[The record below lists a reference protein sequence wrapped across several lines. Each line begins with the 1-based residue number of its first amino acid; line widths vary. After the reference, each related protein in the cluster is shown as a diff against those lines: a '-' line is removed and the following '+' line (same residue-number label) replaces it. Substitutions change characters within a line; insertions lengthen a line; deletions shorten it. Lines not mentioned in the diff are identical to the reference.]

1 MPDISNISATAS
13 KLTAKRLSVQRS
25 AWFGVLA
32 GGTAAIALMGSA
44 SAETIASALARAY
57 GGNPDL
63 NSQRA
68 AVRASDEEIPRAMS
82 GYRPR
87 VTATADAGLT
97 NLNTKA
103 HPSSPFVNFGTAP
116 RGYGVSITQNIWNGN
131 RTANSLTQAESR
143 VLGARETMRNTEQSV
158 LSDGATFYM
167 NVLRDTAILDLN
179 RNNIAVLEE
188 QLRQTNDRFKVG
200 EVTRTDVAQS
210 QSNLAKAQ
218 TDYFTARSNLQ
229 TSIANFRQVI
239 GVEPRKLEPAKPLD
253 RLLPRSLND
262 AIGISQAEHPAIQAL
277 LHGVDAAQVQVKLVE
292 GELYPTI
299 GLTGT
304 FAQRWDQSSTTPGGQ
319 AITASIVGQISVPI
333 YEGGEVYART
343 RQAKETLGQQ
353 RLQTDLQRDK
363 VRALVVSS
371 WGLLENAKK
380 SIESTSAAVRAAEV
394 ALNGVR
400 EEAKVGQRTTLDVL
414 NAQQTLVNARVSLVT
429 AQRDRVVNS
438 YLLLSAVGRLS
449 AANLALNVTQY
460 NAQVHFDQV
469 KGKWFGL
476 RTPDGR

>member
-1 MPDISNISATAS
+1 MILRDEMAGRHLGRKVPVRAFARLNLVLLAS
-13 KLTAKRLSVQRS
+13 SLSI
-25 AWFGVLA
+25 LA
-32 GGTAAIALMGSA
+32 IGAGSA
-44 SAETIASALARAY
+44 EAETIGSAMARAY

-63 NSQRA
+63 NAQRA
-68 AVRASDEEIPRAMS
+68 AVRASDEEIPRAYS
-82 GYRPR
+82 VGRPK
-87 VTATADAGLT
+87 VNATADAGLT

-103 HPSSPFVNFGTAP
+103 HPSAGFTNFFTQP
-116 RGYGVSITQNIWNGN
+116 RGYGLSVTQTLWNGN
-131 RTANSLTQAESR
+131 RIGNSLTQAESR
-143 VLGARETMRNTEQSV
+143 VFGARETMRNTEQNV
-158 LSDGATFYM
+158 LSDSATFYM

-210 QSNLAKAQ
+210 QANLAKAQ
-218 TDYFTARSNLQ
+218 TDFFTSKSNLL

-239 GVEPRKLEPAKPLD
+239 GVEPKKLEPAKPLD
-253 RLLPRSLND
+253 RLLPRSVKE
-262 AIGISQAEHPAIQAL
+262 AVEISQSEHPAIQAL

-299 GLTGT
+299 GVTGT
-304 FAQRWDQSSTTPGGQ
+304 LSQRWDQTSTTPGGQ
-319 AITASIVGQISVPI
+319 AISASVVGQITIPL

-363 VRALVVSS
+363 VRAAVVSS
-371 WGLLENAKK
+371 WGLLENAKA
-380 SIESTSAAVRAAEV
+380 SIQSTQSAVRAAEV

-414 NAQQTLVNARVSLVT
+414 NAQQLLLNARVSLVT

-438 YLLLSAVGRLS
+438 YLLMSAIGRLS
-449 AANLALNVTQY
+449 AANLALNVTRY
-460 NAQVHFDQV
+460 DATVHFDQV
-469 KGKWFGL
+469 KDKWFGL